1 MRFDM
6 DEETRPRRRYS
17 NLLWPIIAITVVA
30 ILIIIQALRVNKV
43 DETPVTATAPKSY
56 STPGP
61 VVSGNVTIG
70 GGEFLS
76 NEITLNRRAKLSGE
90 FQTGSVKSKVAIV
103 VVEEAN
109 FEKWKL
115 QTDFKPRVGTGYVP
129 GGKINPVLEPGTYF
143 LIIDNRPNPNPQS
156 VQTNFVLE

>member
-1 MRFDM
+1 
-6 DEETRPRRRYS
+6 
-17 NLLWPIIAITVVA
+17 
-30 ILIIIQALRVNKV
+30 
-43 DETPVTATAPKSY
+43 
-56 STPGP
+56 
-61 VVSGNVTIG
+61 
-70 GGEFLS
+70 
-76 NEITLNRRAKLSGE
+76 
-90 FQTGSVKSKVAIV
+90 VKSKVAIV

-143 LIIDNRPNPNPQS
+143 LIIDNRSNPNPQS